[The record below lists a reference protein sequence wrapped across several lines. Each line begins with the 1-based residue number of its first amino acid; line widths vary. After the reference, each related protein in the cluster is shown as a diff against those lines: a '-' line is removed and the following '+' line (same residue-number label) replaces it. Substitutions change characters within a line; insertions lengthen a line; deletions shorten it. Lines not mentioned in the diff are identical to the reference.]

1 MASDGIDC
9 HLGNE
14 NSVSLK
20 VISLNINGLRN
31 KTKHIS
37 LLLSKYRPDFIF
49 LQETNINDHFTERQ
63 IIELLHLDSG
73 TCFFNYITSFGFL
86 L

>member
-1 MASDGIDC
+1 MASDGMDC
-9 HLGNE
+9 HLGSE

-31 KTKHIS
+31 KIKHIS

-49 LQETNINDHFTERQ
+49 LQETNINDHFMERQ
-63 IIELLHLDSG
+63 IIELLRLDSE
-73 TCFFNYITSFGFL
+73 TCFFQL
-86 L
+86 